1 MISLLTRYNSYIGRE
16 YADRMIRAEVEFK
29 VLTFGN
35 YPPREEVEDRR
46 CAGYW
51 KPISMLAIESSR
63 LVERFNSTTDPAFLA
78 YLKNNV
84 PGVGIQGDVG
94 EIVGKEML
102 NLFPCGIVNFHPG
115 DLPNYRGCSAP
126 EWQIYEHN
134 PVICTAH
141 YLDEGIDTGDIIEKR
156 KLVLDYRSYHHMR
169 ASLYPAISQF
179 VVDFCMKFRKG
190 EKVPVVSQVGGKYRR
205 QMDEQTIETVKTMI
219 DKECL

>member
-1 MISLLTRYNSYIGRE
+1 MIYLLTRYNSYIGRE
-16 YADRMIRAEVEFK
+16 YANRMIRAEVEFK

-35 YPPREEVEDRR
+35 HPPREQIEDKR
-46 CAGYW
+46 CAGHW

-63 LVERFNSTTDPAFLA
+63 TVERFKSTTDPAFLA
-78 YLKNNV
+78 FLKNSD

-94 EIVGKEML
+94 EIVGKETL
-102 NLFPCGIVNFHPG
+102 NMFPCGIVNFHPG

-126 EWQIYEHN
+126 EWQIYENN

-156 KLVLDYRSYHHMR
+156 KLVLDYESYHHMR

-179 VVDFCMKFRKG
+179 VVDFCLNFVND
-190 EKVPVVSQVGGKYRR
+190 EKVPVVRQAGGKYRR
-205 QMDEQTIETVKTMI
+205 QMDEQTIERVKMMI